1 MVLDNE
7 DLLTDP
13 FKSVRSIEKFLQLE
27 SFATESMFVKPDT
40 SPFFCTNTSE
50 ANSKA
55 TEVRHKVGIQK
66 EIKTKWKRKND
77 APFVCQSGTQA
88 AKLRAHKL

>member
-7 DLLTDP
+7 NLLTDP